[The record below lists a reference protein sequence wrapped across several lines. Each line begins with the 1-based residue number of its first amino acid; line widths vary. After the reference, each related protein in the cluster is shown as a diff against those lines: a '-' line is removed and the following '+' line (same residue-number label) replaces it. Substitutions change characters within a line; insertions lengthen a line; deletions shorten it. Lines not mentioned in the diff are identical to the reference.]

1 MFSRI
6 KAWGEYVLKIF
17 KPCGISSLSEG
28 GFDMAITPVHNTVAT
43 MDSMMTPIVAKSQII
58 QAPQSS
64 VDLSNDPDRIYK
76 TRSDTLEAAN
86 PIALAT
92 EESASDMVISGCQ
105 TQQDSIKDVSP
116 IPADSATPA
125 TEAEHLSTTT
135 VATMDS
141 MMTPI
146 VAESQTIQSLQPSA
160 DGLSFIIGED

>member
-6 KAWGEYVLKIF
+6 KAWGKYVLKVF
-17 KPCGISSLSEG
+17 KPCGISSLSE
-28 GFDMAITPVHNTVAT
+28 A
-43 MDSMMTPIVAKSQII
+43 
-58 QAPQSS
+58 
-64 VDLSNDPDRIYK
+64 
-76 TRSDTLEAAN
+76 
-86 PIALAT
+86 
-92 EESASDMVISGCQ
+92 
-105 TQQDSIKDVSP
+105 P